1 MGINLKFPLR
11 SYRQGFFEMNNTTNA
26 AIKENIKTLLLTVK
40 GERVVQPNIGTNI
53 PTLMGQLFEQTEPR
67 EMEAKIGAEI
77 RTALEEWMPEVTLL
91 SINVFTQ
98 ETVPGGTALN
108 PNDILVRMHYE
119 YSGVPDMIDLNYAIH
134 IARTAGMTS

>member
-11 SYRQGFFEMNNTTNA
+11 SYRRGFFEMNNTTTA
-26 AIKENIKTLLLTVK
+26 AVRENIKILLMTVK
-40 GERVVQPNIGTNI
+40 GERVVNPGIGTNI
-53 PTLMGQLFEQTEPR
+53 PTLMGQLFEQTEPH

-108 PNDILVRMHYE
+108 PNDILVRMEYE
-119 YSGVPDMIDLNYAIH
+119 YSGIPDMVELSYALGR
-134 IARTAGMTS
+134 A

>member
-53 PTLMGQLFEQTEPR
+53 PTLMGKRFEPMKPR

-77 RTALEEWMPEVTLL
+77 TTALEIWMPEVTMT
-91 SINVFTQ
+91 SINIYTQ
-98 ETVPGGTALN
+98 DTVPFGTALN
-108 PNDILVRMHYE
+108 PNDILVRMEYE
-119 YSGVPDMIDLNYAIH
+119 YSGIPDMVELSYALGR
-134 IARTAGMTS
+134 A

>member
-26 AIKENIKTLLLTVK
+26 AIKENIKTRLLTVK

-53 PTLMGQLFEQTEPR
+53 PTLMGQLFEPMKPR

-77 RTALEEWMPEVTLL
+77 TTALEIWMPEVTMT
-91 SINVFTQ
+91 SINIYTQ
-98 ETVPGGTALN
+98 DTVPFGTALN
-108 PNDILVRMHYE
+108 PNDILVRMEYE
-119 YSGVPDMIDLNYAIH
+119 YSGIPDMVELSYALGR
-134 IARTAGMTS
+134 A